1 MDCCQRLNHVLWR
14 GWVYWLRAI
23 LSERIL
29 YHTEENEQSGNQL
42 RYFGSDCILLHIQP
56 SIASCYFVRFCVL
69 FLGWDEKRRT
79 FHWLFYFVV
88 YFHIVVCSIVPDSI
102 IILFHFVFLVIR
114 FYSLFF
120 YCIILFTS
128 CFIFF

>member
-56 SIASCYFVRFCVL
+56 SIASCYFDRFCVL

-88 YFHIVVCSIVPDSI
+88 YFHIRSEEHTSELQSRGHLVCRLLLDKKK
-102 IILFHFVFLVIR
+102 R
-114 FYSLFF
+114 YD
-120 YCIILFTS
+120 
-128 CFIFF
+128 